1 MTFSFMETSFVISLG
16 ITFVLLLLLIYH
28 FKQRLSVTESKQDTM
43 FEIIN
48 NLAQELNNMK
58 MGLSLMNRPS
68 TPYPHNIVGENI
80 SNGDINVFEQM
91 EKLVNEDSDD
101 EDSDDEDSDDEDSDD
116 EDSDDEDSDD
126 EDSDDEDEKI
136 IVSDEEDQDDNIS
149 VEEIRPS
156 ENIEN
161 SAEELVIDILENI
174 QTNTQEPE
182 SLDTSNSQEVDIVGE
197 TEPQDFSK
205 MNLGALKTYI
215 IQQGWVDDASKM
227 KKAQILSLIQ
237 EHQ

>member
-1 MTFSFMETSFVISLG
+1 METSFVISLG

-91 EKLVNEDSDD
+91 EKLVN

-227 KKAQILSLIQ
+227 KKSQILSLIQ

>member
-1 MTFSFMETSFVISLG
+1 METSFVISLG

-91 EKLVNEDSDD
+91 EKLVN
-101 EDSDDEDSDDEDSDD
+101 EDSDD

>member
-1 MTFSFMETSFVISLG
+1 METSFVISLG

-80 SNGDINVFEQM
+80 SNGDINVYEQM
-91 EKLVNEDSDD
+91 EKLVN

>member
-126 EDSDDEDEKI
+126 EDEKI

-182 SLDTSNSQEVDIVGE
+182 SLDTSNTQEVDIVGE

>member
-1 MTFSFMETSFVISLG
+1 METSFVISLG

-126 EDSDDEDEKI
+126 EDEKI

-174 QTNTQEPE
+174 QTNTQERE

>member
-1 MTFSFMETSFVISLG
+1 METSFVISLG

-101 EDSDDEDSDDEDSDD
+101 EDSDDEDSDDED
-116 EDSDDEDSDD
+116 
-126 EDSDDEDEKI
+126 EKI

-182 SLDTSNSQEVDIVGE
+182 SLDTSNTQEVDIVGE

-227 KKAQILSLIQ
+227 KKSQILSLIQ

>member
-1 MTFSFMETSFVISLG
+1 METSFVISLG

-126 EDSDDEDEKI
+126 EDEKI

-182 SLDTSNSQEVDIVGE
+182 SLDTSNTQEVDIVGE

-227 KKAQILSLIQ
+227 KKSQILSLIQ

>member
-1 MTFSFMETSFVISLG
+1 METSFIISLG

-28 FKQRLSVTESKQDTM
+28 FKQRLTVTESKQDTM

-58 MGLSLMNRPS
+58 MGISLMERPP
-68 TPYPHNIVGENI
+68 TPYPHNHISTNHISIQSELEDMMSENADSDVD
-80 SNGDINVFEQM
+80 SNSDVDSDSDVDSNSDVDS
-91 EKLVNEDSDD
+91 DSDD
-101 EDSDDEDSDDEDSDD
+101 DD
-116 EDSDDEDSDD
+116 
-126 EDSDDEDEKI
+126 KI
-136 IVSDEEDQDDNIS
+136 VVSDEDDNIS

-156 ENIEN
+156 EDVNDR
-161 SAEELVIDILENI
+161 AESLVVDILENI

-182 SLDTSNSQEVDIVGE
+182 IIKSDQIQESQSER
-197 TEPQDFSK
+197 PDFNK
-205 MNLGALKTYI
+205 MNLGTLKNYI
-215 IQQGWVDDASKM
+215 TEQGWVQDASKM

>member
-1 MTFSFMETSFVISLG
+1 MAFSFMETSFVISLG

-28 FKQRLSVTESKQDTM
+28 FKQRLSVAESKQDTM

-58 MGLSLMNRPS
+58 MNLSLMNRPH
-68 TPYPHNIVGENI
+68 TPYPHNVSNQPVSSENVGMY
-80 SNGDINVFEQM
+80 EQM
-91 EKLVNEDSDD
+91 ASLVNEESDSDYEDSDDEISDD
-101 EDSDDEDSDDEDSDD
+101 EDSDDEDD
-116 EDSDDEDSDD
+116 
-126 EDSDDEDEKI
+126 KI
-136 IVSDEEDQDDNIS
+136 IVSDEEDNIS
-149 VEEIRPS
+149 VEEIRPT
-156 ENIEN
+156 EDTDN
-161 SAEELVIDILENI
+161 SAEELVVDILENI

-182 SLDTSNSQEVDIVGE
+182 SLDSEEPEEVKLEEEIE
-197 TEPQDFSK
+197 KPDFSK

-215 IQQGWVDDASKM
+215 IEQGWVEDASKM

>member
-1 MTFSFMETSFVISLG
+1 METSFVISLG

-91 EKLVNEDSDD
+91 EKLVN
-101 EDSDDEDSDDEDSDD
+101 EDSDDEDSDD

>member
-28 FKQRLSVTESKQDTM
+28 FKQRLSVAESKQDTM

-126 EDSDDEDEKI
+126 EDEKI

-174 QTNTQEPE
+174 QTN
-182 SLDTSNSQEVDIVGE
+182 
-197 TEPQDFSK
+197 
-205 MNLGALKTYI
+205 
-215 IQQGWVDDASKM
+215 
-227 KKAQILSLIQ
+227 
-237 EHQ
+237 

>member
-126 EDSDDEDEKI
+126 EDEKI

-182 SLDTSNSQEVDIVGE
+182 SLDTSNTQEVDIVGE

-227 KKAQILSLIQ
+227 KKSQILSLIQ

>member
-1 MTFSFMETSFVISLG
+1 MAFSFMETSFVISLG

-28 FKQRLSVTESKQDTM
+28 FKQRLSVAENKQDTM

-58 MGLSLMNRPS
+58 MNLSLMNRPP
-68 TPYPHNIVGENI
+68 TPFPHNISNQPVSSENVGI
-80 SNGDINVFEQM
+80 YEQM
-91 EKLVNEDSDD
+91 TSLVNEESDSSDYEDSDDEISDD
-101 EDSDDEDSDDEDSDD
+101 EDSDDEDD
-116 EDSDDEDSDD
+116 
-126 EDSDDEDEKI
+126 KI
-136 IVSDEEDQDDNIS
+136 IVSDEEDNIS
-149 VEEIRPS
+149 VEEIRPT
-156 ENIEN
+156 EDTNN
-161 SAEELVIDILENI
+161 SAEELVVDILENI

-182 SLDTSNSQEVDIVGE
+182 SLDSEEPEEVKLAEQIE
-197 TEPQDFSK
+197 KPDFSK

-215 IQQGWVDDASKM
+215 IEQGWVEDASKM

>member
-1 MTFSFMETSFVISLG
+1 MAFSFMETSFVISLG

-28 FKQRLSVTESKQDTM
+28 FKQRLSVAESKQDTM

-58 MGLSLMNRPS
+58 MNLSLMNRPP
-68 TPYPHNIVGENI
+68 TPFPHNVSNQPISSENVGMY
-80 SNGDINVFEQM
+80 EQM
-91 EKLVNEDSDD
+91 TSLVNEESDSSDDEISEYEDSDD
-101 EDSDDEDSDDEDSDD
+101 EDN
-116 EDSDDEDSDD
+116 
-126 EDSDDEDEKI
+126 KI
-136 IVSDEEDQDDNIS
+136 IVSDEEDNIS
-149 VEEIRPS
+149 VEEIRPT
-156 ENIEN
+156 EDTDN
-161 SAEELVIDILENI
+161 SAEELVVDILENI

-182 SLDTSNSQEVDIVGE
+182 SLDSEEPEEVKLAEEIE
-197 TEPQDFSK
+197 KPDFSK

-215 IQQGWVDDASKM
+215 IEQGWVEDASKM

>member
-91 EKLVNEDSDD
+91 EKLVN

-227 KKAQILSLIQ
+227 KKSQILSLIQ

>member
-1 MTFSFMETSFVISLG
+1 METSFVISLG

-28 FKQRLSVTESKQDTM
+28 FKQRLSVAENKQDTM

-58 MGLSLMNRPS
+58 MNLSLMNRPP
-68 TPYPHNIVGENI
+68 TPFPHNISNQPVSSENVGI
-80 SNGDINVFEQM
+80 YEQM
-91 EKLVNEDSDD
+91 ASLVNEESDSSDYEDSDDEISDD
-101 EDSDDEDSDDEDSDD
+101 EDSDDEDD
-116 EDSDDEDSDD
+116 
-126 EDSDDEDEKI
+126 KI
-136 IVSDEEDQDDNIS
+136 IVSDEEDNIS
-149 VEEIRPS
+149 VEEIRPT
-156 ENIEN
+156 EDTNN
-161 SAEELVIDILENI
+161 SAEELVVDILENI

-182 SLDTSNSQEVDIVGE
+182 SLDSEEPEEVKLAEQIE
-197 TEPQDFSK
+197 KPDFSK

-215 IQQGWVDDASKM
+215 IEQGWVEDASKM

>member
-91 EKLVNEDSDD
+91 EKLVN
-101 EDSDDEDSDDEDSDD
+101 EDSDDEDSDD

>member
-126 EDSDDEDEKI
+126 EDEKI

-174 QTNTQEPE
+174 QTNTQERE

>member
-1 MTFSFMETSFVISLG
+1 MTFSFMETSFIISLG

-28 FKQRLSVTESKQDTM
+28 FKQRLTVTESKQDTM

-58 MGLSLMNRPS
+58 MGISLMERPP
-68 TPYPHNIVGENI
+68 TPYPHNHISTNHISIQSELEDMMSENADSDVD
-80 SNGDINVFEQM
+80 SNSDVDS
-91 EKLVNEDSDD
+91 DSDD
-101 EDSDDEDSDDEDSDD
+101 DD
-116 EDSDDEDSDD
+116 
-126 EDSDDEDEKI
+126 KI
-136 IVSDEEDQDDNIS
+136 VVSDEDDNIS

-156 ENIEN
+156 EDVNDR
-161 SAEELVIDILENI
+161 AESLVVDILENI

-182 SLDTSNSQEVDIVGE
+182 IIKSDQIQESQSER
-197 TEPQDFSK
+197 PDFNK
-205 MNLGALKTYI
+205 MNLGTLKNYI
-215 IQQGWVDDASKM
+215 TEQGWVQDASKM

>member
-91 EKLVNEDSDD
+91 EKLVN
-101 EDSDDEDSDDEDSDD
+101 EDSDD

>member
-28 FKQRLSVTESKQDTM
+28 FKQRLSVAESKQDTM

-48 NLAQELNNMK
+48 NLAQELNNIK

-68 TPYPHNIVGENI
+68 TPYPHNMINENTSNENI
-80 SNGDINVFEQM
+80 DVYEQM
-91 EKLVNEDSDD
+91 KNLVDD

-136 IVSDEEDQDDNIS
+136 IVSDEEDQEDNIS

-156 ENIEN
+156 EIIQNN
-161 SAEELVIDILENI
+161 AEELVVDILENI
-174 QTNTQEPE
+174 QTNAQEPE
-182 SLDTSNSQEVDIVGE
+182 SSDSSVDQEVEIVEKNE
-197 TEPQDFSK
+197 TPDFSK

-227 KKAQILSLIQ
+227 KKSQILSLIQ

>member
-91 EKLVNEDSDD
+91 EKLVN

>member
-1 MTFSFMETSFVISLG
+1 METSFVISLG

-28 FKQRLSVTESKQDTM
+28 FKQRLSIAESKQDTM

-58 MGLSLMNRPS
+58 MSLSLIDRPP
-68 TPYPHNIVGENI
+68 TPYPHDHI
-80 SNGDINVFEQM
+80 SNNGVSIHEEMKNIINENM
-91 EKLVNEDSDD
+91 NNDEYEDSHSESEYESCSDSDSDSDD
-101 EDSDDEDSDDEDSDD
+101 DDD
-116 EDSDDEDSDD
+116 
-126 EDSDDEDEKI
+126 KI
-136 IVSDEEDQDDNIS
+136 IVSDEDDNEDNIS

-156 ENIEN
+156 EDVNEKSEN
-161 SAEELVIDILENI
+161 LVIEILENI

-182 SLDTSNSQEVDIVGE
+182 TLDTNELKEAKVE
-197 TEPQDFSK
+197 KTDFSK
-205 MNLGALKTYI
+205 MNLGALKSYI
-215 IQQGWVDDASKM
+215 IEQGWVQDASKM

>member
-1 MTFSFMETSFVISLG
+1 MTFSFMETSFIISLG

-28 FKQRLSVTESKQDTM
+28 FKQRLTVTESKQDTM

-58 MGLSLMNRPS
+58 MGISLMERPP
-68 TPYPHNIVGENI
+68 TPYPHNHISTNHISIQSELEDMMSENADSDVD
-80 SNGDINVFEQM
+80 SNSDVDS
-91 EKLVNEDSDD
+91 DSDD
-101 EDSDDEDSDDEDSDD
+101 DD
-116 EDSDDEDSDD
+116 
-126 EDSDDEDEKI
+126 KI
-136 IVSDEEDQDDNIS
+136 VVSDEDDNIS

-156 ENIEN
+156 EDINDR
-161 SAEELVIDILENI
+161 AESLVVDILENI

-182 SLDTSNSQEVDIVGE
+182 IIKSDQIQESQSER
-197 TEPQDFSK
+197 PDFNK
-205 MNLGALKTYI
+205 MNLGTLKNYI
-215 IQQGWVDDASKM
+215 TEQGWVQDASKM